1 MCNMSALSHT
11 EFTEE
16 KKNIFESKR
25 GRLMVSDGESVQG
38 PWGS

>member
-1 MCNMSALSHT
+1 MSALSYA

-25 GRLMVSDGESVQG
+25 ERLMVLDGESVQG